1 MTDVKLDQKEVGGV
15 LAGMEK
21 AAILLLSLEPGLA
34 ARVLRNLGPREVHLI
49 SYRMS
54 QMEGVSTT
62 TLNRIATEFLDMA
75 ETRGGIVV
83 GGLEYAKSLILQAMD
98 KEQAEYIIENLSSDD
113 PSMELTIMD
122 ALRNVDP
129 DVLADFIKGEHPQT
143 IAIIVAYMQ
152 PEKAA
157 VVLGHLGQEMKN
169 EIIMRVAE
177 LDQVPSDVL
186 SEVAHVITNELHIS
200 AGLGK
205 KMGGAEPVAEILN
218 QLDSQSEKDILSH
231 LEEIN
236 PGLVDEIRKLMFVFD
251 DLASI
256 DDRGMQQLLR
266 EIDSKT
272 LAVALRGASDEV
284 KGKFLRNMSAR
295 ASEMLQEDMEAMGP
309 TRLSDVESSQ
319 QEIIRAA
326 RRLEEEGKIVVAGK
340 GSDEVFV

>member
-1 MTDVKLDQKEVGGV
+1 
-15 LAGMEK
+15 
-21 AAILLLSLEPGLA
+21 
-34 ARVLRNLGPREVHLI
+34 
-49 SYRMS
+49 
-54 QMEGVSTT
+54 MEGVSAATV
-62 TLNRIATEFLDMA
+62 NKIAKEFLDIA
-75 ETRGGIVV
+75 ESQGGIVG

-98 KEQAEYIIENLSSDD
+98 KEQAEYIIENLTSDD

-129 DVLADFIKGEHPQT
+129 DILADFIKGEHPQT

-218 QLDSQSEKDILSH
+218 QLDSQSEKDILAH

-236 PGLVDEIRKLMFVFD
+236 PGLVDDIRKLMFVFE

-256 DDRGMQQLLR
+256 DDRGMQQTVER
-266 EIDSKT
+266 DRFQDAGRFSSRRQ
-272 LAVALRGASDEV
+272 RGSQ
-284 KGKFLRNMSAR
+284 GKVPEKHECAR
-295 ASEMLQEDMEAMGP
+295 FRD
-309 TRLSDVESSQ
+309 
-319 QEIIRAA
+319 AA
-326 RRLEEEGKIVVAGK
+326 RRHGSHGTHPVVRRGVLSAGDHPGRQTTRGGRQDSCGRK
-340 GSDEVFV
+340 GQR